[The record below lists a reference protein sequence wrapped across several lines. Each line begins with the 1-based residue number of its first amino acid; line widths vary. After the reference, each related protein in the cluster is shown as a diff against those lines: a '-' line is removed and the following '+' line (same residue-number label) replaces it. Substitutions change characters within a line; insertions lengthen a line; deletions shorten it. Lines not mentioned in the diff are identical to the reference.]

1 MSAAV
6 TSLPS
11 LHLIFSSIVPEALQL
26 EQAVEQLLRSLQDHF
41 GLANACCILFEETL
55 QQGWKTLWIASEES
69 GRFGRL
75 PDGLVNE
82 LVELASPYV
91 LLKGQLHPVPVDPEE
106 PMPWMRSQ
114 VAAIGAPITLDQES
128 FGLLHIQ
135 PFLPDFRPL
144 SHDLEIVLH
153 TTAFLARL
161 MRLHSLAVQREQRL
175 KRQNASLRYQ
185 VLKAEG
191 ELQFVGES
199 RIAQELR
206 RQASTVAPSTAP
218 VLILGEHGVG
228 KELLARI
235 IHQISDRSHGPFVKA
250 TLEDLEEDHML
261 ADIFGREGGSFP
273 EPLGGAGFIEQA
285 EGGVLY
291 LEETHHLPSRLQA
304 RLLRLM
310 QYGEFERLG
319 STTLR
324 KADVRIIAGDSADLG
339 ELTTLGRFRP
349 DLYYRLNVFPLEIP
363 PLRLRMEDLE
373 PLSAHFLH
381 RAMRQ
386 YGRKLAFTPKALEVL
401 RSHYWPGNVQELELL
416 VDRLA
421 ILSDRASLDDRIV
434 RQALQLGERE
444 VEASLPPESSP
455 SLKEMEK
462 NEVVA
467 ALKRNQWI
475 QHRAAKELHIT
486 ARQMGYRIKKYGL
499 GQLVAEQKRKCK
511 TIKNGSRC

>member
-1 MSAAV
+1 MSAAAA
-6 TSLPS
+6 SPPA

-26 EQAVEQLLRSLQDHF
+26 DQAVEQLLRALQDHF
-41 GLANACCILFEETL
+41 GLGKACCILFEENL
-55 QQGWKTLWIASEES
+55 QQGWKTLWGASEENS
-69 GRFGRL
+69 RFGRL
-75 PDGLVNE
+75 PDALVNE

-91 LLKGQLHPVPVDPEE
+91 LLKGRLHPIPVDFEE
-106 PMPWMRSQ
+106 PMPWLRSQ
-114 VAAIGAPITLDQES
+114 VSAVGAPITLDQES
-128 FGLLHIQ
+128 FGLLHVE
-135 PFLPDFRPL
+135 PFLPAPRPL
-144 SHDLEIVLH
+144 SQDLEIVLH

-191 ELQFVGES
+191 ELRFVGES
-199 RIAQELR
+199 RAVQELR
-206 RQASTVAPSTAP
+206 RQASTVAPSSAP
-218 VLILGEHGVG
+218 VLILGERGTG

-235 IHQISDRSHGPFVKA
+235 IHQISNRAHGPFVKA
-250 TLEDLEEDHML
+250 TLEDMEEEHML
-261 ADIFGREGGSFP
+261 AGLFGREGGSFP
-273 EPLGGAGFIEQA
+273 EPLGGAGLIEQA

-291 LEETHHLPSRLQA
+291 LEEIHHLPGRLQA

-310 QYGEFERLG
+310 QYEEFERLG
-319 STTLR
+319 STTVR
-324 KADVRIIAGDSADLG
+324 KAAVRIIAGDSADLN

-363 PLRLRMEDLE
+363 PLRLRLEDLE

-386 YGRKLAFTPKALEVL
+386 YGRKLAFTPKALGAL
-401 RSHYWPGNVQELELL
+401 RKHYWPGNVQELELL

-421 ILSDRASLDDRIV
+421 ILSDRASLDERIV

-444 VEASLPPESSP
+444 AEASLPSDSSP

-486 ARQMGYRIKKYGL
+486 PRQMGYRIKKYGL

-511 TIKNGSRC
+511 TVRNGSRC